1 MQHFR
6 KIAGL
11 VSALAMA
18 FSLPAAAGTPEPA
31 TEVELWRLDCG
42 HVTNVD
48 LDMFAD
54 DSALQGRRKDLTI
67 SCYLI
72 RHGSDYLLWDAGFGT
87 ALVGSPVESPPGIVS
102 SLNTTI
108 VDQLQQIG
116 VKPDQIR
123 YVGLSHMH
131 YDHVGQA
138 GSFPK
143 ATLLL
148 GEADLKT
155 LRSDLKDPL
164 LQRESLAPWLEGDAP
179 KMAIKGDY
187 DIFGDG
193 SVKMI
198 ALSGHTHGH
207 SGLLVRLAETGP
219 VLLSGDLYHVAEQ
232 VPLGAVPRFN
242 QDRAKTR
249 ASHKRFAEVA
259 GATKATIIIQH
270 EPRDVAKLPEF
281 PKSAR

>member
-1 MQHFR
+1 MGHFR
-6 KIAGL
+6 KIAAL
-11 VSALAMA
+11 ASALAIGFSHPAMA
-18 FSLPAAAGTPEPA
+18 ATSGAAPD
-31 TEVELWRLDCG
+31 VELWRLDCG
-42 HVTNVD
+42 HVSNAD

-54 DSALQGRRKDLTI
+54 DSALKGQRKDLTI

-72 RHGSDYLLWDAGFGT
+72 RHGTDYLLWDAGFG
-87 ALVGSPVESPPGIVS
+87 AELIGNPVESPPGIVS
-102 SLNTTI
+102 SLNKG
-108 VDQLQQIG
+108 VVEQLREIG

-138 GSFPK
+138 GNFPK

-148 GEADLKT
+148 GDADLKT

-164 LQRESLAPWLEGDAP
+164 LQRDSLAPWLQGDAP
-179 KMAIKGDY
+179 TIAVKGDY
-187 DIFGDG
+187 DIFADG

-207 SGLLVRLAETGP
+207 SGLLVNLAQKGP
-219 VLLSGDLYHVAEQ
+219 VLLTGDLYHVAEQ

-242 QDRAKTR
+242 QDRAKTQESQR
-249 ASHKRFAEVA
+249 RFADVA
-259 GATKATIIIQH
+259 ASSKATIIIQH
-270 EPRDVAKLPEF
+270 EPGDVAKLPAF